1 MIERGMDLTTFEAL
15 LIGAVQGLTE
25 FLPVSSSGHLVILQ
39 NLLGVKEQ
47 PLTFAVLVHM
57 GTLIS
62 VCVAFRS
69 DIAAILRKPFTK
81 LTYLIVVGCIPA
93 GLAGYFLA
101 PYFEKA
107 FESLVVVGF
116 GLIFTGIILQ
126 ISERLSARVIFG
138 KEVKETT
145 YKDVLLIGLMQA
157 IAIIPG
163 ISRSGSTIAAGLMT
177 GLDREF
183 AARYSFLLS
192 IPVIL
197 GAGLL
202 ELQDLFTV
210 GMDFSDGIPYLAGV
224 ISAIAFGLLAIKV
237 VMNLVRNGRLAYFSY
252 YVWLLGVLVLG
263 YAFFF

>member
-1 MIERGMDLTTFEAL
+1 MMERGLNLTALEAF

-25 FLPVSSSGHLVILQ
+25 FLPISSSGHLVILH

-47 PLTFAVLVHM
+47 PLTFVVLVHM

-62 VCVAFRS
+62 VLYAFRS
-69 DIAAILRKPFTK
+69 DIAAILRRPFNK
-81 LTYLIVVGCIPA
+81 LTYLIIVGCIPA

-107 FESLVVVGF
+107 FESLLVVGV
-116 GLIFTGIILQ
+116 GLICTGFILQ
-126 ISERLSARVIFG
+126 ISERVADKVIFG
-138 KEVKETT
+138 KEVRETT
-145 YKDVLLIGLMQA
+145 YKDVVIIGLMQA

-163 ISRSGSTIAAGLMT
+163 ISRSGSTIAAGLLC

-197 GAGLL
+197 GAGFL
-202 ELQDLFTV
+202 ELQDLFST
-210 GMDFSDGIPYLAGV
+210 GINPGDGIPYLIGV
-224 ISAIAFGLLAIKV
+224 ITASVFGLLAIKV
-237 VMNLVRNGRLAYFSY
+237 VMNLVKAGRLSYFSY
-252 YVWLLGVLVLG
+252 YVWLLGLLVLG
-263 YAFFF
+263 YHFFW